1 MLAKQRQARILAEI
15 QEHGW
20 ARVTDLTVL
29 LGVSDMTVRR
39 DLDQLAA
46 AGSVHK
52 VHGGAVLNSSTAA
65 EEPGFEAKSVLELPA
80 KNAIAAARGGADP
93 ARARPSRSRPARPP
107 GAWPTTSAT
116 SPGSPSSPTPHGS
129 PT

>member
-20 ARVTDLTVL
+20 ARVTDLTAL

-46 AGSVHK
+46 SGSVHK
-52 VHGGAVLNSSTAA
+52 VHGARCSTTPPRPTNQA
-65 EEPGFEAKSVLELPA
+65 S
-80 KNAIAAARGGADP
+80 
-93 ARARPSRSRPARPP
+93 RPSRC
-107 GAWPTTSAT
+107 
-116 SPGSPSSPTPHGS
+116 
-129 PT
+129 

>member
-20 ARVTDLTVL
+20 ARVTDLTAL

-39 DLDQLAA
+39 DLDQLAS

-52 VHGGAVLNSSTAA
+52 VHGGAVLNTAA
-65 EEPGFEAKSVLELPA
+65 SDEPGFEAKSVLELPA
-80 KNAIAAARGGADP
+80 KKAIAAEAARLI
-93 ARARPSRSRPARPP
+93 R
-107 GAWPTTSAT
+107 
-116 SPGSPSSPTPHGS
+116 PGSAIAVSAGTTTWGLAQ
-129 PT
+129 